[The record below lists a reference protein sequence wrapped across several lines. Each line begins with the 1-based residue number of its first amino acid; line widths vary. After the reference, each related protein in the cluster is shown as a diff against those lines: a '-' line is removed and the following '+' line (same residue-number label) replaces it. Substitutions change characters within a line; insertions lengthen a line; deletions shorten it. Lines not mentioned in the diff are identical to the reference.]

1 MPFSYNLNKMSIKY
15 VQDAL
20 AAIKGG
26 RIPSPGSMPS
36 FEELQEILGFNSYY
50 EEEKQYITKDN
61 ALSPQEGVN
70 FSFD

>member
-1 MPFSYNLNKMSIKY
+1 M
-15 VQDAL
+15 QDAL

-50 EEEKQYITKDN
+50 EEEKRYITKEN
-61 ALSPQEGVN
+61 ALYSEGGELI
-70 FSFD
+70 FRWID